1 MTTNEEYYQK
11 LSLPP
16 VPPLPSPSS
25 IKSPTRLVFHRKYQE
40 GEHERQLREVI
51 SQVDCD
57 DLQKRLQLA
66 MDKIVTCWTDKHD
79 AMIDALDQLE
89 KTRKKME
96 HRLNVQS
103 RNYERSLKETQLYKS
118 RLEQLQQQKAI
129 YNNRRRSV
137 LSSNASC
144 ISSKSFVSTSSARS
158 SSSCSSSIRQSFSL
172 VDEIIDP
179 ILFDNHLLV
188 DSDNDE
194 DIINNNN
201 EFELYSALSNPDSS
215 TLPLSPSITPIPSP
229 LSLKSPSNDSSAAVP
244 SAVTNPET
252 PPDDI
257 LTFACGDG
265 FWNTIARGKSDKAGV
280 DLLVSN
286 YIRRG
291 GNPNVAKNS
300 DTVKNVKEGYG
311 LIHALIAVKNT
322 SALQRVIDAGAKTS
336 VYPLTSKKED
346 RITPIVLAAKL
357 GYMNGVRLLIEH
369 GGASILNDRGPYG
382 ENALHAAVQS
392 GSDEMA
398 GYVLRLSQNALLD
411 MEDDNGAT
419 PLHYACITGKTRL
432 ITLFIRDCQARPD
445 PRDKKGE
452 TPLHYAVRNRKL
464 KVIAKLVGEL
474 GVYPNPYI
482 LKQVPTPLD
491 LAKSGGLKTIAE
503 YLKRVGAKTTKE
515 MEKASKSG
523 ANNTSSTHP
532 VHSSNSSTFSGESS
546 VSGDSSNSPST
557 AVVGVRHYLHTKTS
571 QILRGTFDL

>member
-1 MTTNEEYYQK
+1 M
-11 LSLPP
+11 
-16 VPPLPSPSS
+16 
-25 IKSPTRLVFHRKYQE
+25 
-40 GEHERQLREVI
+40 
-51 SQVDCD
+51 
-57 DLQKRLQLA
+57 
-66 MDKIVTCWTDKHD
+66 
-79 AMIDALDQLE
+79 
-89 KTRKKME
+89 
-96 HRLNVQS
+96 
-103 RNYERSLKETQLYKS
+103 
-118 RLEQLQQQKAI
+118 
-129 YNNRRRSV
+129 
-137 LSSNASC
+137 
-144 ISSKSFVSTSSARS
+144 
-158 SSSCSSSIRQSFSL
+158 
-172 VDEIIDP
+172 
-179 ILFDNHLLV
+179 
-188 DSDNDE
+188 
-194 DIINNNN
+194 
-201 EFELYSALSNPDSS
+201 
-215 TLPLSPSITPIPSP
+215 
-229 LSLKSPSNDSSAAVP
+229 
-244 SAVTNPET
+244 
-252 PPDDI
+252 
-257 LTFACGDG
+257 
-265 FWNTIARGKSDKAGV
+265 
-280 DLLVSN
+280 
-286 YIRRG
+286 
-291 GNPNVAKNS
+291 
-300 DTVKNVKEGYG
+300 
-311 LIHALIAVKNT
+311 
-322 SALQRVIDAGAKTS
+322 IDAGAKTS

-411 MEDDNGAT
+411 MEDDNGKSFRAYHSTLDSFLLTGAT